1 MYQILSFQLPV
12 KPNRT
17 DEDIIDALAKWV
29 SESPYYKVQ
38 KGELKKILLSHPS
51 FDRGVDEDLAE
62 RKVYLQFRRLTE
74 DHVHYI
80 EMRLDNP
87 TEENNLQWRAECI
100 FCRREDEQAGTFQ
113 ISLWRKPVQPDKP
126 VCLDAP
132 VYLPDIARYLRVN
145 DYLPTEDGGG
155 AEFYPEPSRS
165 RFPVIY
171 CNEVDLEII
180 NWLEKR
186 LSPIAQVVKQATG
199 KAKQGGILFDYPIAR
214 IQKSY
219 SLLDSGGR
227 VSPERANQ
235 AAADVFRWVTEIHA
249 PEAIPWREPPES
261 ATPAPETTQGE
272 YYCVFGPAM
281 GRKLRELRRRTGLSQ
296 QDLARKVDSTGL
308 IISRL
313 ENAQKKRVP
322 FELVKNI
329 ERALGVEEGT
339 ISAAR
344 EEAENEPPTF
354 EEEQP
359 PKKSGYCRRCGLH
372 LFQDSLFCPKC
383 GTKVL
388 Q

>member
-17 DEDIIDALAKWV
+17 DEDIIVALAEWV
-29 SESPYYKVQ
+29 SKSPHYQFEKE
-38 KGELKKILLSHPS
+38 ELKKILLSHPS
-51 FDRGVDEDLAE
+51 FDCGVDENLIEGKAL
-62 RKVYLQFRRLTE
+62 LQYRRLTE

-87 TEENNLQWRAECI
+87 KEENNSLWRAECI
-100 FCRREDEQAGTFQ
+100 FCRREDEQAGAFQ
-113 ISLWRKPVQPDKP
+113 ISLWRTPLQPGEP

-132 VYLPDIARYLRVN
+132 VYLPYIAKYLRWN
-145 DYLPTEDGGG
+145 DYLPAENDGG

-171 CNEVDLEII
+171 YNEEDSKII
-180 NWLEKR
+180 NWLKKR
-186 LSPIAQVVKQATG
+186 LGPVAQVVKQATG
-199 KAKQGGILFDYPIAR
+199 KVEHGGILVDYPIAR